1 MALWLNGLMLLVWGP
16 QMLPC
21 VVVPVKHIYTVYI
34 IMLIRFEDVLT
45 SKSRVWLEF
54 VDMCIYVSY
63 SRRALQK
70 EKV

>member
-1 MALWLNGLMLLVWGP
+1 MAQWPHVVGVGP
-16 QMLPC
+16 SDVAMRRSASETY
-21 VVVPVKHIYTVYI
+21 IYTVYI